1 MTKKI
6 LLFGV
11 FVALGYGFWL
21 NEDFKTITAGVAI
34 FLLGMLSLEQGF
46 KAFSGGVLEGFLQK
60 TTDKTWKS
68 LTFGIVSTTLM
79 QSSSLVSVLTISF
92 LSAGLIALAQG
103 IGIIFGANL
112 GTTTGAWL
120 VAGLGM
126 KVDIAA
132 YALPMLVFGVIMIF
146 QKSNKRLEGAGWVLV
161 GLGFLFLG
169 IAYMKDGFEAA
180 GGQIDLS
187 QFAVPGF
194 RGLLIYTGIGI
205 AATVIM
211 QSSHATL
218 ILTITALATGQVTY
232 ENALALAIG
241 SNVGT
246 TITAIIGA
254 ISASVSG
261 RQLALAHL
269 IFNAI
274 TGTIAI
280 LFINQFAIAVD
291 WVSALVGIAED
302 NFTLKFAVF
311 HTLFNLV
318 GVALMLPLIGT
329 LVTFLQ
335 KLLHEKVE
343 PVKTTRVLFLNKSA
357 LEFPDTA
364 LEVIARETAHLA
376 FNAFEILAHGLNLHR
391 RDITSSADINE
402 VISSCTEIMTVDVDD
417 LYQRK
422 VKPLYSAIIE
432 FSIKAEA
439 DMEPEQ
445 LAQLSH
451 LRRANRQIVDSIK
464 LMKEMQANVDRF
476 MCHDNE
482 YIRREDNTI
491 RLNLAILLRTLFTME
506 EAVSTAQKARRMA
519 DLRLR
524 LEEEDII
531 ANGVLDK
538 LIREN
543 LITSDM
549 ATSLINDSSYAYSI
563 QDHIF
568 DAAEIIFG
576 NVISLEKDLSLTD
589 EELDRRLLDK
599 REELMSRLREEGHR
613 IDVLGRPGES
623 ADAGDKSPDTA

>member
-1 MTKKI
+1 MTRKI
-6 LLFGV
+6 LLFGI
-11 FVALGYGFWL
+11 FLSLAYGFWISP
-21 NEDFKTITAGVAI
+21 DFKTIAAGVAI

-132 YALPMLVFGVIMIF
+132 YAMPMLVFGVIMIF

-169 IAYMKDGFEAA
+169 IAYMKEGFETA

-218 ILTITALATGQVTY
+218 ILTITALASGQVTY

-261 RQLALAHL
+261 RQLAVAHL
-269 IFNAI
+269 IFNLV
-274 TGTIAI
+274 TGAIAI
-280 LFINQFAIAVD
+280 LFLKQFALAVD
-291 WVSALVGIAED
+291 WVSELIGIAAD
-302 NFTLKFAVF
+302 DYTLKFAVF

-318 GVALMLPLIGT
+318 GVALMLPMIGM
-329 LVTFLQ
+329 LVSFLQ

-343 PVKTTRVLFLNKSA
+343 PVKKTRVLFLNKSA

-364 LEVIARETAHLA
+364 LEVIARETVHLA
-376 FNAFEILAHGLNLHR
+376 FNAFEILAHGMNLHR
-391 RDITSSADINE
+391 KDITSSADINE
-402 VISSCTEIMTVDVDD
+402 VIASCTDIMQLDVDD

-422 VKPLYSAIIE
+422 VKPLYSAILE
-432 FSIKAEA
+432 YSTHAEG

-445 LAQLSH
+445 LDRLVH
-451 LRRANRQIVDSIK
+451 LRRANRQLVDTIK
-464 LMKEMQANVDRF
+464 YMKEMQTNIDRY
-476 MCHDNE
+476 MCADNE
-482 YIRREDNTI
+482 YIRREYNTI
-491 RLNLAILLRTLFTME
+491 RLNLAILLRTLFTIQTD
-506 EAVSTAQKARRMA
+506 VGPVKKLQQLK
-519 DLRLR
+519 DLKLR

-543 LITSDM
+543 RITSDM
-549 ATSLINDSSYAYSI
+549 ASSLMNDSSYAYDI
-563 QDHIF
+563 QRNIF
-568 DAAEIIFG
+568 DAAEVIFG
-576 NVISLEKDLSLTD
+576 NVYSLEKDLSLSD
-589 EELDRRLLDK
+589 EELDTQLLGK
-599 REELMSRLREEGHR
+599 RDEVLSRLREEEHQ
-613 IDVLGRPGES
+613 IDVLGEPGETQG
-623 ADAGDKSPDTA
+623 AGDAPRAGT